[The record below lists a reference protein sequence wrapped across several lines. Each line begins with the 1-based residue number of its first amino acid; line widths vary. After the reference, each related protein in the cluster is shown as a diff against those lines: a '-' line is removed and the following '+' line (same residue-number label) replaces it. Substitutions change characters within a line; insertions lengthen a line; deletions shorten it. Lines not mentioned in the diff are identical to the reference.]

1 MFHKKC
7 CLQTSFVGIK
17 SHKLAWCPSVKA
29 VFVIPL
35 HHVDAYLHHVDVQMV
50 IIIELFAFFQLGMG
64 FKIRWLTFSLVHP
77 VTHFQGNSSFFEGQI
92 VTYYRL
98 QTIFQ
103 HSDMVLIP

>member
-50 IIIELFAFFQLGMG
+50 IIIELFAFFSVEGGVQNPMAYLLAGAPCYA
-64 FKIRWLTFSLVHP
+64 FSRK
-77 VTHFQGNSSFFEGQI
+77 FIFF
-92 VTYYRL
+92 
-98 QTIFQ
+98 
-103 HSDMVLIP
+103 